1 MDKNI
6 NKCVLVSFVS
16 DTDNGDVATLIVGE
30 QKKQGD
36 ITILNAIQGSE
47 ATEIF
52 KKLTIPK
59 GVLK

>member
-1 MDKNI
+1 MSRDLE
-6 NKCVLVSFVS
+6 KCVLVSYV
-16 DTDNGDVATLIVGE
+16 NGDNPILIVGE

>member
-1 MDKNI
+1 MSRDLE
-6 NKCVLVSFVS
+6 KCVLVSYV
-16 DTDNGDVATLIVGE
+16 NGDNPILIVGE

-47 ATEIF
+47 ATKIF

>member
-30 QKKQGD
+30 QKKQGQ
-36 ITILNAIQGSE
+36 INILNAIQGPE

>member
-1 MDKNI
+1 MSRDLE
-6 NKCVLVSFVS
+6 KCVLVSYVNGE
-16 DTDNGDVATLIVGE
+16 NGDNPILIVGE

-52 KKLTIPK
+52 KKLTITK

>member
-1 MDKNI
+1 MSRDLE
-6 NKCVLVSFVS
+6 KCVLVSYVNGE
-16 DTDNGDVATLIVGE
+16 NGDNPILIVGE

>member
-1 MDKNI
+1 MSRDLE
-6 NKCVLVSFVS
+6 KCVLVSYMNGE
-16 DTDNGDVATLIVGE
+16 NGDNPILIVGE

-36 ITILNAIQGSE
+36 ITILNAMQGSE

>member
-1 MDKNI
+1 MSRYLE
-6 NKCVLVSFVS
+6 KCVLVSYVNGENS
-16 DTDNGDVATLIVGE
+16 DNPILIVGE

>member
-1 MDKNI
+1 MSRDLE
-6 NKCVLVSFVS
+6 KCVLVSYVNGE
-16 DTDNGDVATLIVGE
+16 NGDNPILLVGE

>member
-1 MDKNI
+1 MSRDLE
-6 NKCVLVSFVS
+6 KCVLVSYVNS
-16 DTDNGDVATLIVGE
+16 ENGDIPILIVGE
-30 QKKQGD
+30 QKKQGN